1 MPKLSL
7 YRPEKGNDFHFLDR
21 TILEQFQVGG
31 VDIYIHRYLGPV
43 DPLEGESTP
52 GLPNNSNAIP
62 ELGIQDLIFM
72 ENRDRHYDP
81 DVYVLRGIYTMQDLD
96 FNLSQFGL
104 FLNND
109 NLMIHFHLRNTVDAL
124 TRKIMPGDVLELPHL
139 KDEYA
144 LDDNIVALK
153 RFYVVQDVTRPTN
166 GFSQTWYPHLLRAKC
181 APLVDSQEFK
191 EILDSD
197 AGAGDGSTLRDLM
210 STYKKSIEI
219 NNQIIAEADLE
230 VPSSGFNTNN
240 LYVMPT
246 AADTGLIAV
255 ADASIASSDAS
266 LDQPVLD
273 ASAVLKTPNKDFY
286 VGYLSGDGIPSNG
299 APYGFGI
306 TFPSNPTTGQFY
318 LRTDFLPNRL
328 FRYDGKHWV
337 RYEDNVRMTLDNFGS
352 QDVESGAFQGRQVQ
366 ETLLSGFINNTNKT
380 GSTELI
386 FGKVTAV
393 SATPGV
399 LTNISYADG
408 MYATVLFDN
417 TKHKSTVTRDVSGRA
432 LITFDTPA
440 AAGTH
445 VQWKIF
451 DKAFDERQS
460 LSKVLKPRADN

>member
-1 MPKLSL
+1 
-7 YRPEKGNDFHFLDR
+7 
-21 TILEQFQVGG
+21 
-31 VDIYIHRYLGPV
+31 
-43 DPLEGESTP
+43 
-52 GLPNNSNAIP
+52 
-62 ELGIQDLIFM
+62 
-72 ENRDRHYDP
+72 
-81 DVYVLRGIYTMQDLD
+81 
-96 FNLSQFGL
+96 
-104 FLNND
+104 
-109 NLMIHFHLRNTVDAL
+109 
-124 TRKIMPGDVLELPHL
+124 
-139 KDEYA
+139 
-144 LDDNIVALK
+144 VALK

-181 APLVDSQEFK
+181 VPLVDSQEFK

-246 AADTGLIAV
+246 RDDTGLINV

-286 VGYLSGDGIPSNG
+286 VGYLSGDGVPSNG

-352 QDVESGAFQGRQVQ
+352 QDVESGVFQGRQVQ

-393 SATPGV
+393 STTPGV

-417 TKHKSTVTRDVSGRA
+417 TKHKSTVTRDISGRA